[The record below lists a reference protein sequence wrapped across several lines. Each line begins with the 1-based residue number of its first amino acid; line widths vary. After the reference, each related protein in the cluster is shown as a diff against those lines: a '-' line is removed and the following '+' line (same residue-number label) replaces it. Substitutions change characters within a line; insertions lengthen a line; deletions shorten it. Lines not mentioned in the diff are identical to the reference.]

1 MDKMVIKEIY
11 GIADEKT
18 GESLSPL
25 EQWYNDLINK
35 KIDELS
41 ILDISRM
48 LRQNVLL
55 PLAMSKAMELLIK
68 NPFEG
73 EMYDG
78 DLLKQVV
85 NAMKKHGVTID
96 KQIADRFIE
105 LANKEMEIFEWEF
118 VEDKAEYE
126 ELLDDF
132 GKAQFI

>member
-1 MDKMVIKEIY
+1 
-11 GIADEKT
+11 
-18 GESLSPL
+18 
-25 EQWYNDLINK
+25 
-35 KIDELS
+35 
-41 ILDISRM
+41 
-48 LRQNVLL
+48 
-55 PLAMSKAMELLIK
+55 MSKAMELLIK

-105 LANKEMEIFEWEF
+105 LANKEKEIFEWEF